1 MDQTDLFV
9 PIKRCCTCNE
19 NLSTKRGQNIILVKI
34 LVLAIIPIIV
44 LVIQGGITI
53 ADDNNHVRIQNKVEA
68 DIKFSV
74 EIGLLVHNL
83 QIERGTT
90 TMYVSSGRM
99 DILPVLQSK
108 RKITDKSLNALGEWI
123 SLSTPGYFRSKNT
136 YFQRLREYRNTFDSL
151 NKSSSEVIRFYS
163 NDTDVILAWLGSV
176 ITNAKYVTGTRWQ
189 PLIAYHMILLS
200 KEQAGMERALG
211 GVFYEKGSVSSSELL
226 WYKEKATLGVSYLA
240 RSMEYSN
247 TVQKQINSRYTSSEL
262 EAVINSMRTVILAN
276 NSTHGSAETSIAWP
290 NNITSYI
297 DLLKEIQDIL
307 SQEIIGMLE
316 DYVTSLKKNL
326 IINVL
331 KMVFVILLFPIIVF
345 LVYTLTNK
353 LQQFANSLKN
363 KTYDLEE
370 ERRRSEQLLYQL
382 LPISI
387 ARRMMK
393 KKQIIPRHY
402 DSVSIYFSDIAGF
415 TDICSKST
423 PMQVIY
429 MLNLLYIMMDDKLEA
444 FDVYKVETIGDA
456 YMVASG
462 LPVATKNRTRH
473 AKEVAS
479 MSLEIMST
487 VSEATVPHIPQ
498 ERWKVRIGIN
508 TGPVVAGVVGTKM
521 PRYCLFGDTVN
532 VASRMESS
540 GKPGMIQIS
549 SATKEALEEYPEF
562 LIRERGDM
570 TIKVRERDDM
580 TIKVS
585 NHIVVGKGPD
595 EDLLVDR
602 TQ

>member
-1 MDQTDLFV
+1 MDHTDLFV
-9 PIKRCCTCNE
+9 PVKRCCTCNS

-34 LVLAIIPIIV
+34 LVLTIIPIIV
-44 LVIQGGITI
+44 LLIQGWITI
-53 ADDNNHVRIQNKVEA
+53 AEDNNHVVTQNKVEA

-83 QIERGTT
+83 QIERGITAL
-90 TMYVSSGRM
+90 YVSSGRM
-99 DILPVLQSK
+99 DILPALQNK
-108 RKITDKSLNALGEWI
+108 RTMTDISLLTLGKWI
-123 SLSTPGYFRSKNT
+123 SLSTPRYFQSRKT
-136 YFQRLREYRNTFDSL
+136 YFQRLREYRNTFDNL

-163 NDTDVILAWLGSV
+163 YNNDVILDWLGSV
-176 ITNAKYVTGTRWQ
+176 ITDAKYITGTSWQ
-189 PLIAYHMILLS
+189 PLVAYHMILLS

-211 GVFYEKGSVSSSELL
+211 GVYYAKGSVVLPELL
-226 WYKEKATLGVSYLA
+226 WYKEKATLGASYLA
-240 RSMEYSN
+240 RSMQYST
-247 TVQKQINSRYTSSEL
+247 TVQQQINSRYTSSEL
-262 EAVINSMRTVILAN
+262 ESVINIMRSDILAN
-276 NSTHGSAETSIAWP
+276 NSTHGSVETSNSWF

-307 SQEIIGMLE
+307 SQEIIEMLE
-316 DYVTSLKKNL
+316 DYVTSLKTNL
-326 IINVL
+326 IINVI
-331 KMVFVILLFPIIVF
+331 KMTHKQTSTICEF
-345 LVYTLTNK
+345 T
-353 LQQFANSLKN
+353 KN
-363 KTYDLEE
+363 KTYDLEK

-393 KKQIIPRHY
+393 KMAIIPEHY
-402 DSVSIYFSDIAGF
+402 DSVSVFFSDIVGF
-415 TDICSKST
+415 TDICSKSS

-429 MLNLLYIMMDDKLEA
+429 MLNILYIMIDAKLEA

-462 LPVATKNRTRH
+462 LPVAAKNRTRH
-473 AKEVAS
+473 ATEVAS

-487 VSEATVPHIPQ
+487 VSEATVPHLPQ
-498 ERWKVRIGIN
+498 EKWKVRIGIN
-508 TGPVVAGVVGTKM
+508 SGPVVAGVVGTKM

-549 SATKEALEEYPEF
+549 SATKKALEAYPEF

-570 TIKVRERDDM
+570 TIK
-580 TIKVS
+580 
-585 NHIVVGKGPD
+585 GKGQMKTFWLIGHNNGYRVSTPHLFLT
-595 EDLLVDR
+595 E
-602 TQ
+602 